1 MTIKTDPTFQ
11 NAIPPLTEEEYS
23 QLRDNTLAD
32 GEVYEPII
40 TWNGT
45 IIDGHNRWRIIREHW
60 EELKDKYH
68 IREMDF
74 PDRWAA
80 FDWMYRKQLGRRN
93 LTEEQRAY
101 MIGKMYDARKHC
113 VGGQVG
119 NTNAQKRTGHGDPIV
134 SASDAPGRTDE
145 EIAAELGIGS
155 RTVRRAN
162 EFSQGVDALR
172 EVSPDAAEKVLTGE
186 AEVPWADIRA
196 IPKLKTEMIRKMA
209 EAIVSGEPSPR
220 QIRMPRGGTKEQRKT
235 YEEIA
240 EIERDMY
247 DRSTVPEYNIGLLAD
262 DIRLSAEVFSGTI
275 RQTLTELSYVLTE
288 ENKSVVIDVIDRFI
302 TKDAERLIE
311 QLQTDL
317 DVFLH
322 SNDHITAND
331 DKRGPE
337 NRQ

>member
-11 NAIPPLTEEEYS
+11 NVIPPLTEEEYS
-23 QLRDNTLAD
+23 QLRDNILSD

-80 FDWMYRKQLGRRN
+80 FDWMYRKPLGRRN

-101 MIGKMYDARKHC
+101 MIGKMYDARKHG
-113 VGGQVG
+113 VGGQTG
-119 NTNAQKRTGHGDPIV
+119 NSNARKRTGHGDPIV
-134 SASDAPGRTDE
+134 SSADAPGRTDE
-145 EIAAELGIGS
+145 EIGAEQGIGS

-186 AEVPWADIRA
+186 AEVPWRDIRA
-196 IPKLKTEMIRKMA
+196 IPKLEPEMVKELA
-209 EAIVSGEPSPR
+209 DSIVSGESSHR
-220 QIRMPRGGTKEQRKT
+220 QIKMPRGGTKEQRKA

-247 DRSTVPEYNIGLLAD
+247 DRSTVPEYNIDLLAD

-275 RQTLTELSYVLTE
+275 RQTLTELSFVLTE

-302 TKDAERLIE
+302 IKDAERLIG
-311 QLQTDL
+311 QLQSDL
-317 DVFLH
+317 DLFLH

-331 DKRGPE
+331 NKRGPE